1 MAVSDHKCQMNFQ
14 TMESYPVDAKVKVL
28 FSHTYQIN

>member
-1 MAVSDHKCQMNFQ
+1 MVNMAVSDHKCQMNFQ

-28 FSHTYQIN
+28 I